1 MKVLVTGASGLVGS
15 ALQTEIRSSFTE
27 FISDWTFLSSKD
39 GDLTSEENVRGLF
52 ERIQPDIVI
61 HLAANVGGLFKNME
75 QRAKMY
81 EDNLLMNTFVL
92 KYARIHKVQKMIS
105 MLSTCIFPDG
115 YEPLT
120 EDVLHAGP
128 PHPSNEG
135 YAYAKRMMDVHSRIL
150 EQEGIQS
157 ICLIPTNIYGP
168 NDNFNLNDAH
178 VMPALI
184 HRCYLA
190 KKSDTPFVVKGTGK
204 PIRQF
209 IHSRDLAKIILWS
222 VHKCTESG
230 RFICS
235 PPAEESQVT
244 IEYIARRVAQCFD
257 YEHALVFDST
267 FADGQYKKT
276 VEPHPSLNHM
286 DFVCLRD
293 GIQETVHW
301 FKQSYAYAIETL
313 RL

>member
-1 MKVLVTGASGLVGS
+1 
-15 ALQTEIRSSFTE
+15 
-27 FISDWTFLSSKD
+27 
-39 GDLTSEENVRGLF
+39 
-52 ERIQPDIVI
+52 
-61 HLAANVGGLFKNME
+61 
-75 QRAKMY
+75 
-81 EDNLLMNTFVL
+81 MN
-92 KYARIHKVQKMIS
+92 
-105 MLSTCIFPDG
+105 
-115 YEPLT
+115 PLT

-230 RFICS
+230 RLLDVLPNVLITNMRLYLI
-235 PPAEESQVT
+235 QHL
-244 IEYIARRVAQCFD
+244 R
-257 YEHALVFDST
+257 
-267 FADGQYKKT
+267 
-276 VEPHPSLNHM
+276 M
-286 DFVCLRD
+286 DNIR
-293 GIQETVHW
+293 
-301 FKQSYAYAIETL
+301 KQSNPIPV
-313 RL
+313 

>member
-115 YEPLT
+115 YEPL
-120 EDVLHAGP
+120 
-128 PHPSNEG
+128 N
-135 YAYAKRMMDVHSRIL
+135 R
-150 EQEGIQS
+150 
-157 ICLIPTNIYGP
+157 
-168 NDNFNLNDAH
+168 
-178 VMPALI
+178 
-184 HRCYLA
+184 RCITCG
-190 KKSDTPFVVKGTGK
+190 S
-204 PIRQF
+204 
-209 IHSRDLAKIILWS
+209 SS
-222 VHKCTESG
+222 S
-230 RFICS
+230 
-235 PPAEESQVT
+235 
-244 IEYIARRVAQCFD
+244 
-257 YEHALVFDST
+257 
-267 FADGQYKKT
+267 
-276 VEPHPSLNHM
+276 
-286 DFVCLRD
+286 
-293 GIQETVHW
+293 
-301 FKQSYAYAIETL
+301 FK
-313 RL
+313 